1 VPDVNAALEHCKF
14 LISKGRGS
22 EAAVLYLPRIE
33 AQKRKA
39 NREKR
44 KRIIWDVDEA
54 SYSRFNAERDRWI
67 GVCVNKTVAVSLMCD
82 VLAAVPEETMR
93 KLLEAGSEERADDDF
108 MMGRGETVGDA

>member
-1 VPDVNAALEHCKF
+1 MPDVLAVLEHCKF
-14 LISKGRGS
+14 LISKGRGN
-22 EAAVLYLPRIE
+22 EAAVLYLPKIE

-67 GVCVNKTVAVSLMCD
+67 GVCVNKTVAVSLMVD
-82 VLAAVPEETMR
+82 VLAAVPGNTIR
-93 KLLEAGSEERADDDF
+93 KLLEAGSEEKADGAF
-108 MMGRGETVGDA
+108 MLGTDRPEHE

>member
-1 VPDVNAALEHCKF
+1 MPDVNAALEHCKF
-14 LISKGRGS
+14 LISKGRGN

-82 VLAAVPEETMR
+82 VLAAVSEETMR
-93 KLLEAGSEERADDDF
+93 RLLEAGSDEKADQDF
-108 MMGRGETVGDA
+108 LLSRGRELSE